1 MAYSRWVPTM
11 ARYPKHDDLLPR
23 LRRIEGQVRGITRM
37 VEGQRYCIE
46 IIQQLTAAR
55 KALDQVSLKI
65 MRGHIDSCVSTAIRE
80 QDGAKKVTELMATI
94 HRFVK

>member
-1 MAYSRWVPTM
+1 MYTLPGYMKMPTF
-11 ARYPKHDDLLPR
+11 PKHNSLLPR

-37 VEGQRYCIE
+37 VEEHRYCID

-65 MRGHIDSCVSTAIRE
+65 MNGHINTCVSEAIRKRE
-80 QDGAKKVTELMATI
+80 GAEKVNELMQTI
-94 HRFVK
+94 NRFVK

>member
-1 MAYSRWVPTM
+1 MVSSM
-11 ARYPKHDDLLPR
+11 LRYPKHDELLPR
-23 LRRIEGQVRGITRM
+23 LRRIEGQIRGIARM
-37 VEGQRYCIE
+37 VEERRYCID

-65 MRGHIDSCVSTAIRE
+65 MKGHINSCVSDSIKRQE
-80 QDGAKKVTELMATI
+80 GAEKIDELMQTI

>member
-1 MAYSRWVPTM
+1 MPQF
-11 ARYPKHDDLLPR
+11 PKHDNLLPS

-37 VEGQRYCIE
+37 IESGRYCID

-55 KALDQVSLKI
+55 KALDKVSLKV
-65 MRGHIDSCVSTAIRE
+65 MSKHINSCVSDAIRRRE
-80 QDGAKKVTELMATI
+80 GAKKIDELMQTI